1 MAEKAQ
7 EANRLNAENEKDSR
21 WEVTPQSVSLIIGAV
36 EARKAGHTWQL

>member
-21 WEVTPQSVSLIIGAV
+21 WEMNPQSVSLNIGTV
-36 EARKAGHTWQL
+36 EPSKARHTWQL